1 MQCSR
6 RRRDQD
12 PELRP
17 GWDQDRRAE
26 KMTDDKR
33 LWPKFSPEINF
44 GHLLQAGVIVVTI
57 GGGAITSYLSLR
69 SDIQQVRS
77 DLTVRVSEHELRI
90 ATIEHTSEDQRK
102 EVREFQGEMRS
113 AISRVTEIL
122 NDVRIQ
128 LGRRLPRG

>member
-1 MQCSR
+1 
-6 RRRDQD
+6 
-12 PELRP
+12 
-17 GWDQDRRAE
+17 
-26 KMTDDKR
+26 MTDDKR
-33 LWPKFSPEINF
+33 LWPRFSPEINF
-44 GHLLQAGVIVVTI
+44 GHMFQAGVFVVTI

-90 ATIEHTSEDQRK
+90 ATVEHTSEDQRK
-102 EVREFQGEMRS
+102 EVREFQSEMRS

>member
-1 MQCSR
+1 
-6 RRRDQD
+6 
-12 PELRP
+12 
-17 GWDQDRRAE
+17 
-26 KMTDDKR
+26 MTDDKH
-33 LWPKFSPEINF
+33 LWPRLSPEINF
-44 GHLLQAGVIVVTI
+44 GHLLQAAVIMVTI

-69 SDIQQVRS
+69 SDIQQARS
-77 DLTVRVSEHELRI
+77 DLTIRVSEHELRI
-90 ATIEHTSEDQRK
+90 AAIEHTSEDQRK

>member
-6 RRRDQD
+6 RRRDQG

-17 GWDQDRRAE
+17 RRDQDRRAE

-33 LWPKFSPEINF
+33 LWPRFSPEINF
-44 GHLLQAGVIVVTI
+44 GHLLQAAVILVTI
-57 GGGAITSYLSLR
+57 GGGAITGYLSLR
-69 SDIQQVRS
+69 SDIQQVRA

-90 ATIEHTSEDQRK
+90 ATIEHASEDQRK